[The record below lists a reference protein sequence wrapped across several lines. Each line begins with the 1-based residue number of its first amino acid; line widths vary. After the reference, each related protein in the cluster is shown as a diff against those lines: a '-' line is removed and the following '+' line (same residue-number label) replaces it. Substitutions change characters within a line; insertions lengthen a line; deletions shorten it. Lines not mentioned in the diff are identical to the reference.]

1 MPIHSLERCKEMFLT
16 LKLGDE
22 QLCVGGI
29 IGKDSC
35 GGDSG
40 GALMMVISNIFF
52 CHPDSI
58 IVTS

>member
-1 MPIHSLERCKEMFLT
+1 MYRT
-16 LKLGDE
+16 LSLGDE

-40 GALMMVISNIFF
+40 GF
-52 CHPDSI
+52 
-58 IVTS
+58 